1 MPRRITLAMA
11 ATFALAC
18 SALVPVPSQAAP
30 LPGAFALGVESNV
43 VPVVCIRKSSGRI
56 ACGYYDPYGNFH
68 ETGQSYD
75 GGPYGGVPY
84 TGMPYVAPYGESSCF
99 CTTKSSGRVV
109 CGIYRYGVFHE
120 KPACYR

>member
-1 MPRRITLAMA
+1 MPRKIAFVMSATLA
-11 ATFALAC
+11 LAWA
-18 SALVPVPSQAAP
+18 ALVPVPSQAAP
-30 LPGAFALGVESNV
+30 LPGAFAPGVESNV

-84 TGMPYVAPYGESSCF
+84 GGQQYGGGCI
-99 CTTKSSGRVV
+99 CVTKSSGRVA
-109 CGIYRYGVFHE
+109 CGFYDRYGGFHDS
-120 KPACYR
+120 PACYRY